1 MPRKIDIALSKALLS
16 SRQNANAS
24 PLTGEKPDNSELLKH
39 DQDSSTL
46 SIHGRISVRTIHGT
60 AAIQSIHGA
69 FSLKLDSGQMVN
81 RVTLKRNEDGD
92 IIVELHE

>member
-1 MPRKIDIALSKALLS
+1 MPRKLDIALSKALVS
-16 SRQNANAS
+16 SRQDETAL
-24 PLTGEKPDNSELLKH
+24 PLTGEKPDDSELLKH

-46 SIHGRISVRTIHGT
+46 SIHGRISVRTIHGK
-60 AAIQSIHGA
+60 ASIQSIHGA

-81 RVTLKRNEDGD
+81 RVTLRRNEDGD